1 MLQTNVAAPALLA
14 ALFLPLL
21 EKGTK
26 KTIVNVSSGMGS
38 LTQDHGSMM
47 SMYCVSK
54 AALNMLVRLS
64 FRFLYE
70 TASHLVDSRRI
81 SK

>member
-21 EKGTK
+21 EKGAK
-26 KTIVNVSSGMGS
+26 KTIVNVSSAMGS

-54 AALNMLVRLS
+54 AALNMLVRLPS
-64 FRFLYE
+64 RSLPVR
-70 TASHLVDSRRI
+70 AKSGHL
-81 SK
+81 